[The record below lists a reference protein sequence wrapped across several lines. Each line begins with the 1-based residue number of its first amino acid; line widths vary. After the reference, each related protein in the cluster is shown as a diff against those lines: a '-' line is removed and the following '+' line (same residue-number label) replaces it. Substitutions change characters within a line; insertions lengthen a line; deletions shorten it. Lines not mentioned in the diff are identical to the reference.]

1 VRHIFEND
9 PEAGFD
15 KFGRTRQEFAYLK
28 SDPARFPSRNWIPLE
43 NITSTGTGNTQPS
56 GSEHAFM
63 RTTKSSWLHIFQ
75 AAALFLAGCSDW
87 QYDVTVQ
94 GVAFSKV
101 KTEDNGLVIG
111 QLKEDTLIG
120 GRPCKR
126 GWVHLRPNGVPVGF
140 AASREIDLGRF
151 TIPADTW
158 VFQNEDGVVT
168 VCAFP
173 RDTEVQG
180 HLCRG
185 SGGPEGVQAAFYPSG
200 SLKEYFLR
208 HATRIQGIPCKGG
221 LVTESIKLHENG
233 RLKACVLSEELVR
246 GGHTYPV
253 NTHLRFDSDGHII
266 P

>member
-1 VRHIFEND
+1 M
-9 PEAGFD
+9 
-15 KFGRTRQEFAYLK
+15 K
-28 SDPARFPSRNWIPLE
+28 STNLSWPAPLLLL
-43 NITSTGTGNTQPS
+43 T
-56 GSEHAFM
+56 
-63 RTTKSSWLHIFQ
+63 
-75 AAALFLAGCSDW
+75 AALLLAGCSDW
-87 QYDVTVQ
+87 RYDVTVQ

-101 KTEDNGLVIG
+101 RIEDNGLVIG

-120 GRPCKR
+120 GRPCKQ

-140 AASREIDLGRF
+140 TASREIDLGRF

-158 VFQNEDGVVT
+158 VFQNEDGIVT

-185 SGGPEGVQAAFYPSG
+185 SGGPEGVQAAFYSSG

-208 HATRIQGIPCKGG
+208 PDTRIQGIPCKGG
-221 LVTESIKLHENG
+221 LIRQSIKLHENG
-233 RLKACVLSEELVR
+233 RLKECVISEELAR
-246 GGHTYPV
+246 DDRTYPV
-253 NTHLRFDSDGHII
+253 GTHLRFDSDGHIM